1 MTLQEIEASDKTF
14 LNAEDVAPILECDPQ
29 DLRGQAQRDPSKLGF
44 PVIVIGKRVKFPRA
58 GFLSFVSGVIE
69 RR

>member
-1 MTLQEIEASDKTF
+1 MTIDEIEASEKTF
-14 LNAEDVAPILECDPQ
+14 LNAEDIAPILECDDQ

-44 PVIVIGKRVKFPRA
+44 PTIVIGKRVKFPRV
-58 GFLSFVSGVIE
+58 GFLAFVKGNIE